1 MVLLQ
6 AEISYLPQGCTLPDA
21 FKLTSLMN
29 VENAA
34 HALGN
39 HQKSSVLAGGRDQQ

>member
-6 AEISYLPQGCTLPDA
+6 AEISYLPQGCTRPEA

-29 VENAA
+29 VENGA

-39 HQKSSVLAGGRDQQ
+39 HQNSTLLARGRDQP